1 MALIPEETGIK
12 NPEFEYHN
20 KDVMALELAVQFGEN
35 KGKATKSTLTFR
47 TSQISGYDMK
57 VMVGEGYDHKNKKHC
72 WSGPYK
78 MGEISIEFT
87 GEYERDILIAAFQK
101 IGLLSSLTYGKIARS
116 PFEPP
121 EEEQD
126 AIR

>member
-1 MALIPEETGIK
+1 MALIPEDFDIK
-12 NPEFEYHN
+12 NPEFEYRN

-35 KGKATKSTLTFR
+35 KDKSTKSTLTFR
-47 TSQISGYDMK
+47 TSQIGGYDMQ
-57 VMVGEGYDHKNKKHC
+57 VMLGGGYDNKNKKQL
-72 WSGPYK
+72 WAEPYLT
-78 MGEISIEFT
+78 GEISIEFT

-101 IGLLSSLTYGKIARS
+101 IGLLSSLAYGKIGRS
-116 PFEPP
+116 PFEPA